1 MKKLFNSLYLLNILF
16 QAIATLLT
24 PIALGALISYLLTS
38 YAGAPSWIYAPIIL
52 LGVFSGLFA
61 MVKFILSATAAL
73 ERLEKQQSEKRTD
86 IKKNNEEK

>member
-1 MKKLFNSLYLLNILF
+1 MKKLFNSLYLLNIIF

-24 PIALGALISYLLTS
+24 PIALGALISYLLTTH
-38 YAGAPSWIYAPIIL
+38 AGAPSWIWAPMIL
-52 LGVFSGLFA
+52 LGVFSGLFS

-86 IKKNNEEK
+86 INNNNDEK